1 MNEAKGKLLTDID
14 MMGQWGKAGYG
25 GGEWDKLKAHLPICR
40 NACPGVIYEQPAV
53 CCAALRRCVLRFME
67 AS

>member
-1 MNEAKGKLLTDID
+1 
-14 MMGQWGKAGYG
+14 MGRKQGVAQG
-25 GGEWDKLKAHLPICR
+25 GRRYDLEAHLPICR
-40 NACPGVIYEQPAV
+40 NACPGIIYEQLAV